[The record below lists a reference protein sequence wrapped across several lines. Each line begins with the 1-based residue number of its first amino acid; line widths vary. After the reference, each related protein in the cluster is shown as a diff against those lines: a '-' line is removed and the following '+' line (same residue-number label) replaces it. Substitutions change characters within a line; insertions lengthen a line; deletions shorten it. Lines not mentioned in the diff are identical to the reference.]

1 MKCFLKSI
9 LAGIMIAVGGT
20 VYLSLDNKVVGA
32 SLFTIGLVSV
42 LLCNFNLYTGKIGYL
57 VNNFNLKYIK
67 EMFIT
72 LVGNFIGASFIG
84 FILRYTRIYSNIKS
98 KAGILAVAKLND
110 SLLSIFILSIFC
122 GLLMYFAVNGFK
134 KVNDFGKYLVVYLGV
149 VVFILCGF
157 EHCIA
162 NIYYFSVADVWSLKT
177 LGYVGVMILGNSL
190 GSFILSFYDKIKLQ
204 IYK

>member
-190 GSFILSFYDKIKLQ
+190 GSFILSFYDKIK
-204 IYK
+204 

>member
-1 MKCFLKSI
+1 MKCFLKST

-84 FILRYTRIYSNIKS
+84 FILRYTRIYSNVKS
-98 KAGILAVAKLND
+98 KADILAVAKLND

-190 GSFILSFYDKIKLQ
+190 GSFILSFYDKIK
-204 IYK
+204 

>member
-1 MKCFLKSI
+1 
-9 LAGIMIAVGGT
+9 
-20 VYLSLDNKVVGA
+20 
-32 SLFTIGLVSV
+32 
-42 LLCNFNLYTGKIGYL
+42 
-57 VNNFNLKYIK
+57 
-67 EMFIT
+67 MFIT

-84 FILRYTRIYSNIKS
+84 FILRYTRIYSNVKS
-98 KAGILAVAKLND
+98 KADILAGAKLND

-190 GSFILSFYDKIKLQ
+190 GSFILSFYDKIK
-204 IYK
+204 

>member
-84 FILRYTRIYSNIKS
+84 FILKYTRIYSKVKS
-98 KAGILAVAKLND
+98 KADILAGAKLND

-190 GSFILSFYDKIKLQ
+190 GSFILSFYDKIK
-204 IYK
+204 

>member
-84 FILRYTRIYSNIKS
+84 FILKYTRIYSNVKS
-98 KAGILAVAKLND
+98 KADILAGAKLND

-190 GSFILSFYDKIKLQ
+190 GSFILSFYDKIK
-204 IYK
+204 